1 MKQFVQPNYQV
12 EPTSLTATEGTFTL
26 SPLERGFG
34 MTLGNALRRVLLSS
48 LPGVAVFKIEI
59 DKARHEFSALDGVLE
74 DVTSIVLNLKGV
86 VIQNEDD
93 NDDDVHKLTIDVVGP
108 KAVTGA
114 DINCPVGL
122 SVINEDVYL
131 CTVAEG
137 HTFRATLHVRNGRGY
152 VTAEQNKMNRLQIG
166 EIPTDSNFSPVTKVS
181 FDVNAARV
189 GQDVSYEKLTMHV
202 TTNGSVSPQ
211 AAIALAAKVLSS
223 HLSLLVE
230 LSPFAQRVDVMA
242 EGQVEPNISLHNMP
256 IEDLELSVRSYNCL
270 KRAGI
275 QTVEELTQKTEEEM
289 MKVRNLGKKS
299 LKEVKE
305 VLLKN
310 GLDFKKYE

>member
-12 EPTSLTATEGTFTL
+12 EPTTLTNTEGSFTL

-48 LPGVAVFKIEI
+48 LPGVAIFKIEI
-59 DKARHEFSALDGVLE
+59 DKARHEFSTLEGVLE
-74 DVTSIVLNLKGV
+74 DVTSIVLNLKAV
-86 VIQNEDD
+86 VVQNEDD
-93 NDDDVHKLTIDVVGP
+93 EDEDLHKLTIDVVGP
-108 KAVTGA
+108 KTVTGA
-114 DINCPVGL
+114 DIKCPTGL
-122 SVINEDVYL
+122 SIINEDVHI

-137 HTFRATLHVRNGRGY
+137 MTFRVTLHVRNGRGY

-202 TTNGSVSPQ
+202 TTNGALSPQ
-211 AAIALAAKVLSS
+211 AAIALAAKILSS
-223 HLSLLVE
+223 HLGLLVE
-230 LSPFAQRVDVMA
+230 LSPFAKGVEVMA
-242 EGQVEPNISLHNMP
+242 EGQVDLGTSLQNMP